1 MFSEIIKDVKYQIR
15 IGGPWVR
22 IILLCAAVFF
32 IVNIIKS
39 YFIFSQQGLNTND
52 YQTILKY
59 IVLSSSIWHNFIF
72 PWVWITHLF
81 VHEGLFHFIWNM
93 VALYWFGLIVEDF
106 IGRRAALI
114 IFFEGGIVG
123 GIFFLLS
130 CQVIPWYQNQGS
142 HITAYGASAGIMAL
156 LFAAAKISPNYNIRL
171 LLIGNVPIKYLALVL
186 LVLDL
191 LFMSQENTGGHIA
204 HIGGA
209 LFGYLYIFLLRK
221 GISLDPGKLFV
232 PKLNSPKKSKYQQKK
247 QQTKKAPIVAND
259 NKEER
264 LNQILEKIKREGI
277 EVLTAEEKLFLE
289 EMSKH

>member
-1 MFSEIIKDVKYQIR
+1 
-15 IGGPWVR
+15 
-22 IILLCAAVFF
+22 
-32 IVNIIKS
+32 
-39 YFIFSQQGLNTND
+39 
-52 YQTILKY
+52 
-59 IVLSSSIWHNFIF
+59 
-72 PWVWITHLF
+72 
-81 VHEGLFHFIWNM
+81 M

-232 PKLNSPKKSKYQQKK
+232 PRFNSPKKSKYQQKK

-277 EVLTAEEKLFLE
+277 EVLTAEEKYFLE